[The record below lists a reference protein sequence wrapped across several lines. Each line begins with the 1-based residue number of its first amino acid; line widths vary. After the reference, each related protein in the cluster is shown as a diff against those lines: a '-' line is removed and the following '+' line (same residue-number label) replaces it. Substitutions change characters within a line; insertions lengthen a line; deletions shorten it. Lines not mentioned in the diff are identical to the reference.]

1 MVARSQ
7 ADRIAE
13 LEVTCADFKREKDR
27 VTDGFQRLAKKHK
40 SLVEKAEHDKTK
52 LVEAHAVEIA
62 KLHVDLDLEIH
73 SYTEYHQNVRC
84 RLHQAS

>member
-7 ADRIAE
+7 ADRITE
-13 LEVTCADFKREKDR
+13 LEVTCANFKREKDR

-40 SLVEKAEHDKTK
+40 LLVEKAEQDKTK
-52 LVEAHAVEIA
+52 LVEAHVVEIA